1 MAFFAGYVLR
11 ILPMGLSPWQQGRW
25 NEIEPELKKI
35 VARLAASGA
44 LRVVL
49 YGSYARGD
57 FHADSDI
64 DLLILKETNERFI
77 DRIASALAVTGACIP
92 VEPVVYTPEEIEQ
105 MHARRSGLLAEAER
119 EGKVLYERSA

>member
-1 MAFFAGYVLR
+1 
-11 ILPMGLSPWQQGRW
+11 MGLSLWQQGRW

-35 VARLAASGA
+35 VARLAASGV

-57 FHADSDI
+57 FNVDSDV

-77 DRIASALAVTGACIP
+77 DRIASALAVTGARIP
-92 VEPVVYTPEEIEQ
+92 VEPIVYTPEEIEE
-105 MHARRSGLLAEAER
+105 MRARRSGLLADAER
-119 EGKVLYERSA
+119 EGKVLYERGT

>member
-1 MAFFAGYVLR
+1 
-11 ILPMGLSPWQQGRW
+11 MGLSPWQQGRW
-25 NEIEPELKKI
+25 NEIGPELKKM

-57 FHADSDI
+57 FNADSDV

-77 DRIASALAVTGACIP
+77 DRIASALAVTGARIP
-92 VEPVVYTPEEIEQ
+92 VEPIVYTPEEIEE
-105 MHARRSGLLAEAER
+105 MRARRSGLLADAER
-119 EGKVLYERSA
+119 EGKVLYERGA

>member
-1 MAFFAGYVLR
+1 MD
-11 ILPMGLSPWQQGRW
+11 LSPWQQSRW
-25 NEIEPELKKI
+25 NEIEPELKKM

-57 FHADSDI
+57 FNADSDI

-77 DRIASALAVTGACIP
+77 DRIASALAVTGARIP
-92 VEPVVYTPEEIEQ
+92 VEPIVYTPEEIEE
-105 MHARRSGLLAEAER
+105 MRARRSGLLADAER
-119 EGKVLYERSA
+119 EGKVLYERGT